1 MDTHYS
7 FLALGDSYT
16 IGEAIGENQRWPI
29 QLKALLNPKGI
40 VLNEIDIIA
49 KTGWTTDELKAAI
62 DEKNITRS
70 YNYVSLL
77 IGVNNQYRG
86 YPVDNYEREFK
97 ELLNMAIGFSS
108 NNVTNVF
115 VLSIPDWGA
124 MPFADGKDRAD
135 IANQI
140 DIFNA
145 VNKRLSL
152 TEGVNYID
160 ITPISRLAPADNE
173 LVASDGLHPSGKM
186 YGMWAELVASYS
198 SLPDLAQ

>member
-1 MDTHYS
+1 MDAHFS

-16 IGEAIGENQRWPI
+16 IGEAVDENQRWPI
-29 QLKALLNPKGI
+29 QLKALLNLKRI

-86 YPVDNYEREFK
+86 YPLDNYEKEFK
-97 ELLNMAIGFSS
+97 ELLDMAVGFAS
-108 NNVTNVF
+108 NNVKNVI

-124 MPFADGKDRAD
+124 MPFAEGKDRVD
-135 IANQI
+135 IAKKI
-140 DIFNA
+140 DEFNV
-145 VNKRLSL
+145 VNKRISL
-152 TEGVNYID
+152 AAGVNYID

-186 YGMWAELVASYS
+186 YSMWAELVAK
-198 SLPDLAQ
+198 LF